1 MMWQSSSRH
10 LSSEKNYK
18 KDENTTYATKLDQKH
33 NM

>member
-10 LSSEKNYK
+10 LSSEKITKN
-18 KDENTTYATKLDQKH
+18 ENTTYATKLDQKH